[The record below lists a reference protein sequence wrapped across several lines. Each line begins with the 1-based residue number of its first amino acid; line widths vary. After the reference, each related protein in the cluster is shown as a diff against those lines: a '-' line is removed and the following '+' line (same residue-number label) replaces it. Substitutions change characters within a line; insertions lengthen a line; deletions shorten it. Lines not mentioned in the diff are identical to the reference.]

1 MEQFE
6 RDKIQPLQE
15 TCMTDLAMFL
25 DGWAKMN
32 VTLAMAPF

>member
-6 RDKIQPLQE
+6 RDKIQPSQE

-32 VTLAMAPF
+32 VTLAKAPF